1 MLDGPSSTN
10 IFENNCWY
18 FRIYDIKYGVPTDR
32 EIEFP
37 DDESSTGW

>member
-1 MLDGPSSTN
+1 MSMTIYWLPLSYN
-10 IFENNCWY
+10 YW

-37 DDESSTGW
+37 DDESSTGL